1 MKGMHLL
8 HRIVFIFNSV
18 FALLLFTSYALPYV
32 PPKSFP
38 LLSVLSL
45 SVPILLIINVL
56 FLFYWIFFMKR
67 AFLLSAL
74 VLLFVFQKL
83 TSLYKFSGQKTENR
97 EVGFSLM
104 SYNVRSFNFYKW
116 ISDDFVAEK
125 IGAFVRSSAPDVL
138 CFQDFHTS
146 GNSLF
151 TYYPYQLE
159 EIRGKKSKSG
169 LAVYSKY
176 PIIHSGSLEFPQTSN
191 NAVFVD
197 LVINQDTVRVYN
209 VHFQS
214 LKISNEVN
222 DINENNYELLTNQI
236 GKAFVKQQSQLEILL
251 AHKKKSPYRSIVAG
265 DFNNTAFSY
274 LYKTLKEEELK
285 DAFLEAGTGFGQ
297 TYNLKFFPLRIDF
310 ILADKSFEID
320 SFKCFGQKYSDHFPI
335 MTRIGL

>member
-18 FALLLFTSYALPYV
+18 FALLLFTSYALPFV
-32 PPKSFP
+32 PPRSFP

-45 SVPILLIINVL
+45 SVPVLLLVNVV

-67 AFLLSAL
+67 AFILSAL
-74 VLLFVFQKL
+74 VLLLGFQKL
-83 TSLYKFSGQKTENR
+83 TSLYKFSGQKAENTEA
-97 EVGFSLM
+97 GFSLM
-104 SYNVRSFNFYKW
+104 SYNVRSFNFFKW
-116 ISDDFVAEK
+116 ISDDFVADR
-125 IGAFVRSSAPDVL
+125 IGAFVKTSAPDVL

-146 GNSLF
+146 GSHLF
-151 TYYPYQLE
+151 VNYPYRLE
-159 EIRGKKSKSG
+159 KIRGQKSKSG

-176 PIIHSGSLEFPQTSN
+176 PIVNSGSLEFPDTSN

-197 LVINQDTVRVYN
+197 LLINPDTVRVYN

-214 LKISNEVN
+214 LKISSEVN
-222 DINENNYELLTNQI
+222 DINEKNYELMTNRI
-236 GKAFVKQQSQLEILL
+236 GKAFVKQQKQLEILL

-274 LYKTLKEEELK
+274 LYKSMKDEGLK

-310 ILADKSFEID
+310 ILVDDSFEINN
-320 SFKCFGQKYSDHFPI
+320 FKCSNQKYSDHFPI